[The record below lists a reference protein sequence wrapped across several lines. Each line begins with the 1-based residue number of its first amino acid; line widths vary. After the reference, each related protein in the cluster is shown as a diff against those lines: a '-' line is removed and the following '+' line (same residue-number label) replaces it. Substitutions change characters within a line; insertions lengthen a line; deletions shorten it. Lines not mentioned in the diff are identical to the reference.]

1 MLFLFKV
8 WISRI
13 KRDPKK
19 DFKVSAY
26 TKVCSEHFRREDFV
40 CFDTKSRRL
49 KAGACPS
56 LFSWS
61 KTNLKRS
68 LPEKKKQIEERN
80 AILESELTDT
90 TSGDEGKFDLTEKKI
105 SFPELLKLMLRFHAI
120 TGFQ

>member
-1 MLFLFKV
+1 M
-8 WISRI
+8 
-13 KRDPKK
+13 
-19 DFKVSAY
+19 
-26 TKVCSEHFRREDFV
+26 

-90 TSGDEGKFDLTEKKI
+90 ASEGEGKFDLTDKDFVSRVTQVNVEI
-105 SFPELLKLMLRFHAI
+105 PCDHRFSVRVLFDLADTQAREENYVNHL
-120 TGFQ
+120 TGFNSYSTAQK